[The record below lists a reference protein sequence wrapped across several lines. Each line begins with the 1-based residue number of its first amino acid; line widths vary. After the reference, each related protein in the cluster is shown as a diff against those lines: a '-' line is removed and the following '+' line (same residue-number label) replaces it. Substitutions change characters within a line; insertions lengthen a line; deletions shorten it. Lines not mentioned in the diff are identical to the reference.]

1 MRTSLLAAACAAAFL
16 AASGGAALA
25 GPVYDGETVILIV
38 PNSPAGLMSQ
48 YARTIAPHLAK
59 HLGAAEVRVENH
71 QGAGGLKG
79 ANLLWSAAPDGLTIA
94 FTNVP
99 SLIMAQLAGSPG
111 VQFDAAKFT
120 YLGRAAA
127 EPRVLTVGAV
137 SQIGSL
143 ADIKAL
149 GRPFSYASQG
159 TDEDF
164 YSTAVLADS
173 LGFPLKIVTGYEGNA
188 DTALAVIKGDVDGQ
202 TTGWIASRGAV
213 EAGEK
218 RVLIFFGEERLAEL
232 PDVPAAMELVEDPER
247 KRVLG
252 AAIDILEISRG
263 FFGPPDMDA
272 AATEE
277 MRAAVGATLTDAAF
291 VAEAKKAGLE
301 ISYEPGATQQEAVA
315 RALAAGEALGAVMKA
330 AVESIR

>member
-1 MRTSLLAAACAAAFL
+1 MRTSLLAAACAALL
-16 AASGGAALA
+16 AAGPGSAVA
-25 GPVYDGETVILIV
+25 GPVYDGETVVLIV

-79 ANLLWSAAPDGLTIA
+79 ANLLWHSDPDGLTIA

-137 SQIGSL
+137 SQIGGL
-143 ADIKAL
+143 ADIQAL

-164 YSTAVLADS
+164 YATAVLADS

-202 TTGWIASRGAV
+202 TTGWIASKGAV

-218 RVLIFFGEERLAEL
+218 RVLIFFGDERLADL

-252 AAIDILEISRG
+252 AAIDILEMSRG
-263 FFGPPDMDA
+263 FFGPPEMDA

-277 MRAAVGATLTDAAF
+277 MRAAVGATLTDPAF
-291 VAEAKKAGLE
+291 IEEAKKAGLE
-301 ISYEPGATQQEAVA
+301 ISYEPGAAQQEAVG
-315 RALAAGEALGAVMKA
+315 RALAAGEALGTVMKA
-330 AVESIR
+330 AVDSIR